1 MIATERL
8 RLPPWTD
15 AYRLPAARMNADPAV
30 MHWFPAT
37 MSRAETDAQI
47 DRQIALLDRR
57 GFTFWPVIRRI
68 DDCFLGI
75 AGLKEGAAGTPVEGV
90 VEIGWRFAAH
100 AWGQGYA
107 TEAARAALAH
117 GFADPAV
124 ARIGAITA
132 AGNTTSSRLM
142 ERLGMRRDPAGDF
155 AHPLVPPGHR
165 ACRHVTFFI
174 DRGEQQT

>member
-1 MIATERL
+1 MIVTERL
-8 RLPPWTD
+8 RLPPWED
-15 AYRLPAARMNADPAV
+15 AHRLPAAAMNADPVV

-57 GFTFWPVIRRI
+57 GFTFWPVIRRS
-68 DDCFLGI
+68 DEAFLGL
-75 AGLKEGAAGTPVEGV
+75 AGLKNGAPDTPVEGV
-90 VEIGWRFAAH
+90 IEIGWRFAAH

-107 TEAARAALAH
+107 TEAAHAALAH

-124 ARIGAITA
+124 TRIGAITA
-132 AGNTTSSRLM
+132 AGNSASWRLM
-142 ERLGMRRDPAGDF
+142 ERLGMTHDPAGDF

-165 ACRHVTFFI
+165 ACQHVTYFVE
-174 DRGEQQT
+174 RGAYQP